1 MPAID
6 WAGSVEVQ
14 TTGSKNTTHL
24 RFAWVDTPMCMPYNQ
39 EACMPSA
46 AGANECV
53 SDASPTCNI
62 SVAMNE
68 LSISAH
74 RFEFSLCN
82 HC

>member
-6 WAGSVEVQ
+6 WAGIVEVQ

-24 RFAWVDTPMCMPYNQ
+24 RFAWVDTPMCMPCNQ

-53 SDASPTCNI
+53 SDCQSYLQYLG
-62 SVAMNE
+62 SYE
-68 LSISAH
+68 
-74 RFEFSLCN
+74 
-82 HC
+82 